1 MDKIFTIYS
10 KLFLLDL
17 NALTM
22 QEKSIQTLQIS

>member
-10 KLFLLDL
+10 KPFLLDL

-22 QEKSIQTLQIS
+22 QEKSIQKLQIS